1 MAVSGLQ
8 DYLAD
13 LKTNQDSLQKSILNM
28 SRDNY
33 ELVNKI
39 KDYNTKLD

>member
-13 LKTNQDSLQKSILNM
+13 LKTNQDSLQKSIHNR